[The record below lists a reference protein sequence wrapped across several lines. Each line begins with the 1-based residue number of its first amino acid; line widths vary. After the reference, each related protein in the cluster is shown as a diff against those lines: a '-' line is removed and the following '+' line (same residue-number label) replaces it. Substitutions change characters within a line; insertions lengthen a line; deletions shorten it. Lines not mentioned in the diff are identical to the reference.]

1 LISPDVVKVA
11 ILKKTMFDICEDRKT
26 IMIVEVPIP
35 ESIKATGILPEEYA
49 VGE

>member
-11 ILKKTMFDICEDRKT
+11 ISKNIMFDVSKDGKK
-26 IMIVEVPIP
+26 IVGIPIP
-35 ESIKATGILPEEYA
+35 ESVKATGILPDGFA